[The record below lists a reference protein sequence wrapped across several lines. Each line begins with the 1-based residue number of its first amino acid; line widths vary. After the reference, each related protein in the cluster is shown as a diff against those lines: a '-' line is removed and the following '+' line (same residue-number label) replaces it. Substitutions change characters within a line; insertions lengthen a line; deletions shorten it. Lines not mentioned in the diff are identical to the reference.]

1 MEQIERI
8 RQMEQ
13 IFDRAEAAVSAL
25 RKAME
30 AYRGLESE
38 LERLEAY
45 YENGLWQRDFQ
56 DDEAGKIPAELK
68 RGVLSEDGVWN
79 LLIDRDAIQAE
90 LLEWAEKLKNP

>member
-13 IFDRAEAAVSAL
+13 IFDRAETAVSAL

-79 LLIDRDAIQAE
+79 LLIDRDAMQAE

>member
-13 IFDRAEAAVSAL
+13 IFDRAKAAVSAL

-30 AYRGLESE
+30 AYWGLESE

-79 LLIDRDAIQAE
+79 LLIDRDAMQAE